1 VLTIF
6 KEVMGI
12 FGSESFCSSTD
23 ILKCVMDGNN
33 ASINLFSDFVNADLH
48 TYGHLMKLIQH
59 VATIANKSF
68 FWIMV
73 KNRLQS
79 FA

>member
-1 VLTIF
+1 
-6 KEVMGI
+6 
-12 FGSESFCSSTD
+12 
-23 ILKCVMDGNN
+23 MDGNN
-33 ASINLFSDFVNADLH
+33 ASINLFNDFVNADLH